1 RPRNRV
7 QHSPAVGFCFQV
19 RLPRCR
25 CHGRRH
31 PLLDAFSSTPHAR
44 TDPTWTPVRDEG
56 LTKSR
61 DAQARP
67 AHTSA
72 QNAMSLPSQRR
83 LRSCNCII
91 RFKILYICT
100 WSWSSYRGGDLMT
113 MQMKYDVFSE
123 DVTRFYMH
131 GQVYARH

>member
-1 RPRNRV
+1 MDDDTRFLMPSRPPRM
-7 QHSPAVGFCFQV
+7 PAPIPPG
-19 RLPRCR
+19 RLYAMKV
-25 CHGRRH
+25 
-31 PLLDAFSSTPHAR
+31 LQKAEMLK
-44 TDPTWTPVRDEG
+44 RD
-56 LTKSR
+56 
-61 DAQARP
+61 
-67 AHTSA
+67 